1 MSKFAAHLYAAD
13 SVGEERGVVSEA
25 QRRRIRQSDR
35 PSGLCRVQGAGIVG
49 MALPAA
55 RKIAGHGIRVMISA
69 PASSGSLLENL
80 LKEAQHS
87 PGMQAPSP
95 AALGQPQESPIRCR
109 RPWPIQSRTARALR
123 RERAGNAGSRPGCQN
138 R

>member
-35 PSGLCRVQGAGIVG
+35 PGGLCRVQGAGIVG

-69 PASSGSLLENL
+69 PGVFWLPAGKLAEGG
-80 LKEAQHS
+80 AAFAGH
-87 PGMQAPSP
+87 ARAFPSRLGP
-95 AALGQPQESPIRCR
+95 AARVRRSGVVDRGQSKAEP
-109 RPWPIQSRTARALR
+109 L
-123 RERAGNAGSRPGCQN
+123 ER
-138 R
+138 